1 MMVEGCGKEQG
12 LIWRWRREGKV
23 RRCCAQTAPII
34 PKCEMNSPP
43 TVLAHKRL
51 CARLCAGLSCEPP
64 VVPVV
69 PAAPVAI
76 SNLFVLRLHLEV
88 SPVAPHPQSVLV
100 CHWWTRAES
109 SKSTNVISVEEL
121 RRCQRQAPKLLDRD
135 DVGQERPVLD
145 LTLYT
150 LFASPG

>member
-12 LIWRWRREGKV
+12 LIWRWRRQGKV

-34 PKCEMNSPP
+34 PKCETNCPP
-43 TVLAHKRL
+43 TILAHKRL
-51 CARLCAGLSCEPP
+51 FARMCACLSCEPP

-88 SPVAPHPQSVLV
+88 APVAPHPHSVLV
-100 CHWWTRAES
+100 CHWRTRSES
-109 SKSTNVISVEEL
+109 SKSTTVSSAGRLKSFEDAKD
-121 RRCQRQAPKLLDRD
+121 RRRSFLIAMTRGKR
-135 DVGQERPVLD
+135 GQ
-145 LTLYT
+145 
-150 LFASPG
+150 SSI